1 MPVTPLSLKY
11 VKSKTPET
19 ECKKKDCAFPVRS
32 DKAWAKPLGHLAWAC
47 ALVGPGVATPL
58 LPRTA
63 ILYHELEEDLV
74 ELTPLPAERI
84 AELLQLCLKSTYFSH
99 NGELYEQRQGAA
111 IGSPVWFGSTLSIK
125 LH

>member
-1 MPVTPLSLKY
+1 M
-11 VKSKTPET
+11 
-19 ECKKKDCAFPVRS
+19 RS

-63 ILYHELEEDLV
+63 ILYHELEEEEEDLV
-74 ELTPLPAERI
+74 ELIPLPAERI
-84 AELLQLCLKSTYFSH
+84 PELLQLCLKSTDLSH

-111 IGSPVWFGSTLSIK
+111 IGSPVWFRSILSIK
-125 LH
+125 FH